1 MDWTL
6 LEPIIRDASIT
17 IIFGFLWWFERVD
30 RRAAEIR
37 ERELMMRMMPI
48 GYAHLTGEKLD
59 TTGLH

>member
-1 MDWTL
+1 MDWTI

-37 ERELMMRMMPI
+37 ERELMMRMIPI
-48 GYAHLTGEKLD
+48 TYSHDGVARID
-59 TTGLH
+59 TTGLP